1 MKTHYTFFRFTLIFV
16 FISVLSA
23 CNSGPSEQAKTPSPK
38 EETLRALV
46 GEHPLSSISAFMGV
60 NTMADY
66 TRENGVW
73 KGFESSNS
81 GGQRE
86 GGEVELAAD
95 DIASLQS
102 AKIVVGEDLKV
113 HFSCNDQSYYETPF
127 QPEGMTF
134 QLVGA
139 PSDASDGLSATTTFK
154 EDYLYLFAKDQ
165 IDFVHFDYAA
175 FIGVMT
181 DAAVLRYNM
190 KSKTFELAIFQSD
203 CCDNA
208 IFYFSK

>member
-1 MKTHYTFFRFTLIFV
+1 MKSHYTFFRYLLIF
-16 FISVLSA
+16 ISTVALSA
-23 CNSGPSEQAKTPSPK
+23 CNSGPSEQAKTQSPK

-46 GEHPLSSISAFMGV
+46 GEHSLSSISAFMGA

-66 TRENGVW
+66 TRENGTW

-86 GGEVELAAD
+86 GGELELTAD

-102 AKIVVGEDLKV
+102 AKIIVSQDLKV

-127 QPEGMTF
+127 QAEGMTF
-134 QLVGA
+134 QLAGA

-154 EDYLYLFAKDQ
+154 EDYLYLYAKDQ

-181 DAAVLRYNM
+181 DAVVLRYNLQ
-190 KSKTFELAIFQSD
+190 SKTFELAIFQSD

-208 IFYFSK
+208 IFYFAK